1 MTNSRNR
8 ITYTK
13 AARLIVAMTE
23 IQQCDDCPASLR
35 IALDDARAAISPFY
49 DD

>member
-1 MTNSRNR
+1 VTDGRNR

-13 AARLIVAMTE
+13 AARFIAAMVSL
-23 IQQCDDCPASLR
+23 QQCDDCPDALR